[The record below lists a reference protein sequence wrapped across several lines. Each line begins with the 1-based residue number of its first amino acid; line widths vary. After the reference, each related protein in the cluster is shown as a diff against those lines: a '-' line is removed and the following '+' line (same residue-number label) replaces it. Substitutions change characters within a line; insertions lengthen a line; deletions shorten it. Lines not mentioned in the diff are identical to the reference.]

1 VRVES
6 GNRSA
11 IIFFDAAGP
20 ASASSS
26 YIITATLLS
35 ELASQAGAAPLP
47 ASPAPLVCKGCS
59 VEFTGL
65 VNDMGKAA

>member
-1 VRVES
+1 MRVES
-6 GNRSA
+6 GNRSVA
-11 IIFFDAAGP
+11 VSFEAAGP

-26 YIITATLLS
+26 YIITATLMSGLGGQAA
-35 ELASQAGAAPLP
+35 ASPLP

-65 VNDMGKAA
+65 VNDMGT